1 MNPIRLPGGE
11 HAVMLIHGL
20 QSSPAELLPLAK
32 RLQQVGYTV
41 HMPHIP
47 GYGFIHGDTPQS
59 VTHWQDWRSKALEEF
74 RMLQGQHK
82 TVAVGGLSIGG
93 ILSLGIAAEL
103 GDEIAAL
110 TLLSAPLWF
119 DGWGIPWY
127 RPFIYLGYV
136 WPLRY
141 LYAYRE
147 GEPFGLKN
155 PLIRKWVARE
165 MSRKDA
171 SMVGASQLYLPAIQ
185 EAERLIVS
193 VKESLPR
200 ITAPAII
207 IHAMEDEIASPRS
220 AHHIVKHIG
229 SKTVEIVLLHNSYH
243 MITMDN
249 DRKQVA
255 SDTISFFDRVRAER
269 TENQS

>member
-1 MNPIRLPGGE
+1 MNPITLLGGE

-32 RLQQVGYTV
+32 RLHQAGYTV
-41 HMPHIP
+41 HMPHIA
-47 GYGFIHGDTPQS
+47 GYGFMRGDTPRS
-59 VTHWQDWRSKALEEF
+59 VTHWQDWRAEALEEF
-74 RMLQGQHK
+74 RMLQRQYK

-93 ILSLGIAAEL
+93 ALSLSIAAEL

-110 TLLSAPLWF
+110 ALLSTPLWY

-127 RPFIYLGYV
+127 HPFRYLGYV

-141 LYAYRE
+141 LSTYRE

-155 PLIRKWVARE
+155 PLIRKCVARE
-165 MSRKDA
+165 MSHKDA
-171 SMVGASQLYLPAIQ
+171 SIAGASRLYLTAIQ
-185 EAERLIVS
+185 EAERLSVS
-193 VKESLPR
+193 VKKSLPR

-207 IHAMEDEIASPRS
+207 IHAVEDEIASPRS

-229 SKTVEIVLLHNSYH
+229 SRTVEIVLLHNSYH

-255 SDTISFFDRVRAER
+255 SDTIRFFDRVRAER
-269 TENQS
+269 AVSQS

>member
-1 MNPIRLPGGE
+1 MNPIRLSGGE

-20 QSSPAELLPLAK
+20 QSSPDELLPLAK
-32 RLQQVGYTV
+32 RLHQAGYTV
-41 HMPHIP
+41 HMPHIA
-47 GYGFIHGDTPQS
+47 GYGFIRGNTPQS
-59 VTHWQDWRSKALEEF
+59 VTHWQDWRAEALEEF
-74 RMLQGQHK
+74 RLLQRQYK

-93 ILSLGIAAEL
+93 TLSLSIAAEL

-127 RPFIYLGYV
+127 RPFLHLGYL

-141 LYAYRE
+141 LYTHPE

-155 PLIRKWVARE
+155 SLIRKWVARKMRHE
-165 MSRKDA
+165 DA
-171 SMVGASQLYLPAIQ
+171 SMVGASRLYLPAIQ
-185 EAERLIVS
+185 EAERLIAS
-193 VKESLPR
+193 VKKFLPR

-207 IHAMEDEIASPRS
+207 IHAVEDEIASPRS

-229 SKTVEIVLLHNSYH
+229 SRTVEIVLLHNSYH
-243 MITMDN
+243 MITIDN

-255 SDTISFFDRVRAER
+255 SDTINFFDRVRAER
-269 TENQS
+269 TTSQS